1 MLKVVKY
8 LSSIRGGKQVLIEE
22 RHNKY
27 QKSIPRAKVEK
38 TERKKKIDI
47 EL

>member
-22 RHNKY
+22 RHNKC
-27 QKSIPRAKVEK
+27 QKSMPGARVKK